1 MIMNFL
7 ENLQNDFLSSS
18 KLSQKNSLYI
28 LQYTNTNQYNHSRLL
43 YLKASLGLF
52 QPNKLKKIL
61 STLNSF

>member
-7 ENLQNDFLSSS
+7 ENFQNDFLSSS

-28 LQYTNTNQYNHSRLL
+28 LQYTNTNQHNHSRLL